1 VLVCVIGDFD
11 PAEPAHA
18 ELEPALKRA
27 HDGGG
32 APEVRWISPDAIAAD
47 GVLKHLSDADAL
59 IGAPGPVGSI
69 DGYLDAVEF
78 AREGEAPYL
87 GIELGM
93 DLAVVEF
100 ARTVLVMAR
109 AHSNEFDPVHTDA
122 VVTRLDPPMV
132 GAGKRPPLVGDLTV
146 KFTKE
151 GRLTGCYGALTAV
164 ETHRTEW
171 GVPPAV
177 RNKLFRADLK
187 AAATD
192 ETGFVSRAFEH
203 ARHPFFVLTSYVPQ
217 LSPAAAGGHPL
228 FRAFLS
234 AV

>member
-1 VLVCVIGDFD
+1 MLVCVIGDFD
-11 PAEPAHA
+11 SAEPSHA
-18 ELEPALKRA
+18 ALEPALLRA
-27 HDGGG
+27 SEDGGG
-32 APEVRWISPDAIAAD
+32 LETRWISPEAIAAD

-59 IGAPGPVGSI
+59 IGAPGPVNSL

-100 ARTVLVMAR
+100 ARTVLVMPR
-109 AHSNEFDPVHTDA
+109 AHSHEFDDAQVEA
-122 VVTRLDPPMV
+122 VVTRLEAPLV
-132 GAGKRPPLVGDLTV
+132 GAGRRSELTGDLVV

-151 GRLTGCYGALTAV
+151 GSLAGKYGAPSAV
-164 ETHRTEW
+164 ERHRTVW
-171 GVPPAV
+171 GVPPAI
-177 RNKLFRADLK
+177 RNRLFRAGLK

-192 ETGFVSRAFEH
+192 DSGFVVRAFEH
-203 ARHPFFVLTSYVPQ
+203 AEHPFFVLTSFVPQ
-217 LSPAAAGGHPL
+217 LGPAAAGAHPL
-228 FRAFLS
+228 LRAFLA

>member
-11 PAEPAHA
+11 PAEPSHA
-18 ELEPALKRA
+18 ELEPALRRA
-27 HDGGG
+27 HEDG
-32 APEVRWISPDAIAAD
+32 AFDVRWVSSDDVQAD
-47 GVLKHLSDADAL
+47 GVLKHLTDADAL
-59 IGAPGPVGSI
+59 IGAPGPVASL

-100 ARTVLVMAR
+100 ARTVLVMPR
-109 AHSNEFDPVHTDA
+109 AHSNAFDPAHAEA
-122 VVTRLDPPMV
+122 VVTKLE
-132 GAGKRPPLVGDLTV
+132 PPLVGAGRRPALVGDLPV

-151 GRLTGCYGALTAV
+151 GRLAEWYGASSSI
-164 ETHRTEW
+164 ESHRTEW
-171 GVPPAV
+171 GVPPAI
-177 RNKLFRADLK
+177 RNKLFRAELK

-192 ETGFVSRAFEH
+192 ESGFVVRAFEN
-203 ARHPFFVLTSYVPQ
+203 ARHPFFVLTSFVPQ
-217 LSPAAAGGHPL
+217 LSPAAAGAHPL
-228 FRAFLS
+228 FRAFLA